1 MQIERLLHN
10 NTGISEQEEA
20 DLLKAANALFIMYQ
34 NYINAGFTTER
45 AFELVKITIGG
56 IKR

>member
-1 MQIERLLHN
+1 MQIEQLLHN

-20 DLLKAANALFIMYQ
+20 DLLKAAHAVFFMYQ
-34 NYINAGFTTER
+34 SYIDAGFTTEQ
-45 AFELVKITIGG
+45 AFELVKIAIGG

>member
-1 MQIERLLHN
+1 MLIEQLLYN

-34 NYINAGFTTER
+34 SYIDAGFTTEL
-45 AFELVKITIGG
+45 AFELVKIAIGG

>member
-20 DLLKAANALFIMYQ
+20 DLLKAANALFTETLVSPQ
-34 NYINAGFTTER
+34 NR
-45 AFELVKITIGG
+45 HLSL
-56 IKR
+56 